1 VTAPRAR
8 VKAKLKEMLR
18 DYEDGLAIAPSE
30 LTLIKAANQFRE
42 LDAHMTP
49 FCTRQLTNVRCA
61 VAAPN
66 GGYLPLSGPLGAVK
80 AG

>member
-1 VTAPRAR
+1 
-8 VKAKLKEMLR
+8 MLR

-49 FCTRQLTNVRCA
+49 FCTRQLTSVRCV
-61 VAAPN
+61 VAAPITTAGLRAGLKVCTEFTAEGAA
-66 GGYLPLSGPLGAVK
+66 GGHE
-80 AG
+80 